1 MSKLFVKEFKTSSIC
16 INGSIRWLEMIP
28 MKLIIYEK
36 KYLKNFDYNTINL
49 NLKKT
54 IKNVGILRV

>member
-1 MSKLFVKEFKTSSIC
+1 
-16 INGSIRWLEMIP
+16 MIP
-28 MKLIIYEK
+28 TKLINNEK
-36 KYLKNFDYNTINL
+36 KYLKNFGYNTINL